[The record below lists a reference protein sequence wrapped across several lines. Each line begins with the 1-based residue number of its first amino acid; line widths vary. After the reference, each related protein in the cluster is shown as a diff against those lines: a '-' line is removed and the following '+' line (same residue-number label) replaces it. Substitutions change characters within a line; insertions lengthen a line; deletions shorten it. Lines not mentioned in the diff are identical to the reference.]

1 MCEEAEEKSQPPI
14 PWRDADYL
22 PGLSQQGCLGIQQ
35 GGSSCLTQDKSQP
48 RPRCGTLSDL
58 AASDTL
64 LLLLPWIQPGWS
76 KSQTSGEAAPGG
88 VYQAGLGVLRST
100 RGAAHS
106 LGVPS

>member
-1 MCEEAEEKSQPPI
+1 MESSEGVQAVSPRI
-14 PWRDADYL
+14 NHS
-22 PGLSQQGCLGIQQ
+22 PGHVVGPSVIWQQM
-35 GGSSCLTQDKSQP
+35 
-48 RPRCGTLSDL
+48 
-58 AASDTL
+58 TL

-88 VYQAGLGVLRST
+88 VYQAGLGVLRNT